1 MESVTYLAKLGEL
14 TLKGLNRKLFEK
26 RLVLNARS
34 ALEGTAATVRLCAGR
49 LYVTA
54 GSSGTDDSSGKIEF
68 ALSHLIGITGWAKT
82 AVCDKSIDAIHQ
94 TAYEQALLAKAAG
107 AKTFKIETRRGDK
120 SFPLNSYQV
129 CCEAPSRIVGEN
141 LLAVDVHHPDVT
153 INVEIR
159 EVCYVY
165 TNAHKGCR
173 GLPVGTSNKGL
184 LLLSGGIDSPVAGYR
199 MLRRGMKIDCVYFH
213 ASPYTSEEAKKKVE
227 DIAAILGAYGV
238 GTHLNTIPF
247 TDVQMRIKERAPLPF
262 TTLLLRMCMIKA
274 ANLLAERIGVQC
286 LITGESLGQ
295 VASQTIEN
303 LAVTES
309 ASRYP
314 LLRPLVGMDKEE
326 IIETAIAIDTYNISI
341 LPYEDC
347 CVLFSPPH
355 PVLHAEI
362 PEVAALY
369 DNLEIDGLIQEAFDA
384 REIKSFGRVEFA

>member
-34 ALEGTAATVRLCAGR
+34 ALESIDATVRLRAGR
-49 LYVTA
+49 LYVE
-54 GSSGTDDSSGKIEF
+54 GKDDSCEAIEF
-68 ALSHLIGITGWAKT
+68 ALRHLIGITGWAKT
-82 AVCDKSIDAIHQ
+82 KVCAKDIDAMRLA
-94 TAYEQALLAKAAG
+94 AYEQALLAKAAG

-129 CCEAPSRIVGEN
+129 CCEAPSRIVDEN

-227 DIAAILGAYGV
+227 GIAAILGAYGV

-247 TDVQMRIKERAPLPF
+247 TDVQMRIKERAPLSF
-262 TTLLLRMCMIKA
+262 TTLLLRVCMIKA
-274 ANLLAERIGVQC
+274 ANLLAERNGAQC

-326 IIETAIAIDTYNISI
+326 IIETALAIQTYDISI

-347 CVLFSPPH
+347 CMLFSPPH

-362 PEVAALY
+362 AEVAALY
-369 DNLEIDGLIQEAFDA
+369 DKLEIDDLIQTAFDV
-384 REIKSFGRVEFA
+384 REIKQFGRMS